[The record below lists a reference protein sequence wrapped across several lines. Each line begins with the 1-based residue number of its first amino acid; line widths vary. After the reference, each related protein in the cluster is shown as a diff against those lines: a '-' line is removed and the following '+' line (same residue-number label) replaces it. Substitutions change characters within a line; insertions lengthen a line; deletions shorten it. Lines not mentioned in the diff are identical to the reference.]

1 MPSGYRF
8 QPGLGTQ
15 GDTSGLAGTRP
26 SRPQSAVRMLSF
38 RVPKRAAPQAL
49 APQALLTGG
58 ARGNPAMLSTV
69 LSALLGAF
77 RPGTPLRRQP
87 GLIAPGPAP
96 VPEVRPT
103 QPTVPPDR
111 GSGRPPDAWFGDGRP
126 LGPRTPFFTFG
137 GPDVI
142 GEPGAARPA
151 FDSGLVL
158 DFPGIYTPPSR
169 PGGEDRLQFY
179 PGRGLTPPAGDD
191 EADERLRFG
200 TRKDRA
206 ERFTSLF

>member
-49 APQALLTGG
+49 APQALVMGG

-96 VPEVRPT
+96 VPEVRPN
-103 QPTVPPDR
+103 
-111 GSGRPPDAWFGDGRP
+111 AWVGDGRP